1 VHQHDPSEGDVVVVY
16 NEHGYGLSIDG
27 IVVDRPLNERSFR
40 IRLGRLV
47 SEPDTELHLI
57 NKGGSRETV
66 VRHAA
71 LADSLLSTDASGVKV
86 RTAVYMHG
94 W

>member
-16 NEHGYGLSIDG
+16 TEHGYGLSIDG
-27 IVVDRPLNERSFR
+27 IVVDRRLNEWSLRT
-40 IRLGRLV
+40 RLMRLV
-47 SEPDTELHLI
+47 SEPETELHLI

-71 LADSLLSTDASGVKV
+71 LADSLLSTDATGAKV